1 MNAIKQAPEREDIE
15 ALLPWHAAGTLNRR
29 DTQRVEQALAADKDL
44 ARQYEAVREELAE
57 TIRLNESLGAPS
69 ARAMEKLFTAIDAEA
84 PRRARSPGLTVRFA
98 EFLAGFSPRG
108 LALASGAAALAI
120 VLQAGVIAG
129 VVIKDRGAT
138 FDAASHG
145 QTAALSGSFA
155 LVRFAPEATAADIT
169 RFLETNKFTVVDGPK
184 PGGMFKVKV
193 ADASVSKEEVDRIMA
208 RIQADRLVGSVLPS
222 TP

>member
-84 PRRARSPGLTVRFA
+84 PRRARSLGLTARFA
-98 EFLAGFSPRG
+98 EFLAGFSPRT
-108 LALASGAAALAI
+108 LALASGAAAIAI

-129 VVIKDRGAT
+129 VVIKDQGKITTASAPT
-138 FDAASHG
+138 SAA
-145 QTAALSGSFA
+145 GSFA
-155 LVRFAPEATAADIT
+155 LIRFAPEATAADVT
-169 RFLETNKFTVVDGPK
+169 GFLETNKFSVVDGPAT
-184 PGGMFKVKV
+184 GGMYTVRIG
-193 ADASVSKEEVDRIMA
+193 DASVSKDEAA
-208 RIQADRLVGSVLPS
+208 RILTRIQGDRLIGLALPA
-222 TP
+222 TR